1 MVQEMIHSHSLQMLK
16 PVAELTERNERCE
29 SVDKGAANERGC
41 LSEQPNGVIPAL
53 TLTLA
58 GSRYDNAKLSQ
69 ARCAFVAGSFNG
81 WVRRSFYIIPG
92 RELSGSSKRN
102 TLTIGVL

>member
-1 MVQEMIHSHSLQMLK
+1 MCIRDRYGAGDDSFALIADVEACRG
-16 PVAELTERNERCE
+16 VDREEREVRE

-81 WVRRSFYIIPG
+81 WVRRSFLHHP
-92 RELSGSSKRN
+92 R
-102 TLTIGVL
+102 